1 MSEQDTHNDFESL
14 CAGYVLG
21 ALSDDEKRTF
31 EIMLEEASPEQL
43 EIYRQ
48 MVRIKDD
55 LSLGADPMEP
65 SEDLF
70 DGVLDQISLDHIAT
84 DNGASSPSESETN
97 SAKSTHQAIS
107 GNKSPS
113 STILP
118 LWTYKAAAAVLL
130 AGILGLALYS
140 QQQSE
145 LVEEQGAE
153 ITVLESELEQQ
164 NQLLTQL
171 ESELERKEE
180 LLAVL
185 ESRQVNLILMA
196 GQETSPEGY
205 GKIIWDP
212 ENERALLQVA
222 NLPEPAPDKDYQLW
236 LIKDEQNPVSAGV
249 FSFEQ
254 SSTDLFYKI
263 EELNERPSSVS
274 NTFAVTLEPKGG
286 APQPTGNMYLLGQQ
300 N

>member
-21 ALSDDEKRTF
+21 ALSDEEKRTF
-31 EIMLEEASPEQL
+31 ETMLEDASPEQL

-55 LSLGADPMEP
+55 LSLGVDPMEP

-70 DGVLDQISLDHIAT
+70 DGVLDRISLDDIAEDT
-84 DNGASSPSESETN
+84 GESSMTESN
-97 SAKSTHQAIS
+97 ADSAKSIKPKDR
-107 GNKSPS
+107 GNDSTS
-113 STILP
+113 ATILP
-118 LWTYKAAAAVLL
+118 LWTYKAAAAILL
-130 AGILGLALYS
+130 AGVLGLALYT

-145 LVEEQGAE
+145 RVDEQGAE
-153 ITVLESELEQQ
+153 ITVLESELERQT
-164 NQLLTQL
+164 QLLTQL

-263 EELNERPSSVS
+263 EELNERPSSIS

-286 APQPTGNMYLLGQQ
+286 APQPTGSMYLLGQQ

>member
-21 ALSDDEKRTF
+21 ALSEDEKRTF
-31 EIMLEEASPEQL
+31 EKMLDEASPEQL
-43 EIYRQ
+43 DIYRQ

-55 LSLGADPMEP
+55 LSLAADPMEP
-65 SEDLF
+65 SHDLF
-70 DGVLDQISLDHIAT
+70 DGVLDQISLDEIST
-84 DNGASSPSESETN
+84 DSENAASEEPGSQQTKSDSETRQ
-97 SAKSTHQAIS
+97 QADS
-107 GNKSPS
+107 S
-113 STILP
+113 STNILP

-130 AGILGLALYS
+130 AGVLGLALYS
-140 QQQSE
+140 QQQST
-145 LVEEQGAE
+145 LVERQSSE

-164 NQLLTQL
+164 NELLTQL
-171 ESELERKEE
+171 ETELERKQE
-180 LLAVL
+180 LLAIL

-222 NLPEPAPDKDYQLW
+222 NLPEPAEDKDYQLW
-236 LIKDEQNPVSAGV
+236 LIKDEQSPVSAGV

-254 SSTDLFYKI
+254 TSTDLFYKI

-286 APQPTGNMYLLGQQ
+286 APQPTGSMYLLGQQ